1 MSECIVSRRGRLRAL
16 AETLAAIPSV
26 VATDLVDDADGDDVL
41 VLEVVARG
49 GVLPARAVER
59 IGNARCG
66 VSDVS
71 PQGDCVV
78 GVVR

>member
-1 MSECIVSRRGRLRAL
+1 MSECIVHRRGRLRAL
-16 AETLAAIPSV
+16 AETLSAIPSV

-41 VLEVVARG
+41 VLEVVAQG
-49 GVLPARAVER
+49 EVLPARAVER

-66 VSDVS
+66 VGSVQR
-71 PQGDCVV
+71 QGDCVV

>member
-1 MSECIVSRRGRLRAL
+1 MSECIVHRRGRLRAL

-26 VATDLVDDADGDDVL
+26 VATDLVDDPDDGL

-49 GVLPARAVER
+49 TVLPARAVER

-66 VSDVS
+66 VGSVQR
-71 PQGDCVV
+71 QGDCVV